1 MQIKLA
7 EVNKFR
13 IFTSVTTTTKTH
25 KMKNTDYLTL
35 CKEAINKRKAML
47 ESKKQN
53 IARQLTEGIYVQVK
67 DGDKEFQKFVKKQ
80 EGSIVHLRGYRSPF
94 TIEGDYLK
102 RGKDL
107 WLIEGQNGEK

>member
-1 MQIKLA
+1 M
-7 EVNKFR
+7 N
-13 IFTSVTTTTKTH
+13 
-25 KMKNTDYLTL
+25 NTEYLTL

-47 ESKKQN
+47 ESKKQ
-53 IARQLTEGIYVQVK
+53 IAVRQLTEGIYVQVEGLQGARK
-67 DGDKEFQKFVKKQ
+67 NYIFQEFVKKQ